1 LKKEAEKMKYY
12 QNTTNTAVAVYDIK
26 LEIGPGKVIS
36 ISDETASQSVH
47 LQQFL
52 AKGILKEVEEGTAPL
67 TFPVG
72 PVSNVV
78 LPDGVKPEERELA
91 PTVADTNELGQVVVA
106 GNFPGTAEVKNVQ
119 DVIKEETTKINEE
132 IKTISEELVKQA
144 EIPQIPE
151 DLKYWFN
158 MRHAQKK
165 FDILHCENA
174 EKLKYIAE
182 YDKNEK
188 VQKLISQRLKELE
201 EKAQ

>member
-1 LKKEAEKMKYY
+1 MKYY

-91 PTVADTNELGQVVVA
+91 PTVEDTNELGQVVVA